1 MDIMKSVYAFAGT
14 YSPDQD
20 HALRVLYG
28 LHSFYHLRLGDS
40 RVECLNTKRTFRC
53 RYSMV
58 NGIRT
63 ISMGSY
69 GYSKIKK

>member
-1 MDIMKSVYAFAGT
+1 MDIMKSVYEFAGN

-28 LHSFYHLRLGDS
+28 LRSLYYLRLGDG
-40 RVECLNTKRTFRC
+40 RVECLNTRRGFMC

-63 ISMGSY
+63 ISMGAY
-69 GYSKIKK
+69 DHSKTKK